1 METDVNISERVKNSA
16 HEFALAGKGLIES
29 VPETILEDKKTRP
42 VLEKL
47 KKEHEKMN
55 TNLFFIA
62 KVMEGEDKK
71 NRSRRYIRREHRRF
85 KRLSGHIEKFD
96 KLISEKDGP
105 DDVVQN
111 LARLRDINSYIDR
124 LLTNSLLEDDDTGYI
139 EEVKKLEPL

>member
-47 KKEHEKMN
+47 KKEHESMN
-55 TNLFFIA
+55 ANLFLIA

-85 KRLSGHIEKFD
+85 KRLSRYIKKLEK
-96 KLISEKDGP
+96 LTSEKEGSDE
-105 DDVVQN
+105 VIQN
-111 LARLRDINSYIDR
+111 LGRLRDINIYMDR
-124 LLTNSLLEDDDTGYI
+124 LLTSSLLEDDETGYI
-139 EEVKKLEPL
+139 EEAKKLEPL